1 MAFIK
6 PIKLFVAFAV
16 SCSLFAGVLSHASE
30 SPIKRI
36 KVFQAGKNVS
46 APELMPIDLSK
57 LFETNCINRMSGDVE
72 LATIVDPEGSPND
85 TMPLQTSGDNL
96 GRLALDIASQDK
108 FKAGHKDGVPVA
120 VSITINMHLDV
131 CIATVA
137 DAKGKPAP
145 KVRLLSQP
153 VQSLGP
159 ASNQEP
165 SSLILDPPETAETGD
180 LSAPFKIGGD
190 VKPPYPIKTPPSE
203 FSEEVLRKGIQSI
216 CLISLIVDAQG
227 IPHHPEV
234 TRPIGYGLDAKALEE
249 VKAYRFKPA
258 TKNGQPVPV
267 KLSIEMGFRLAQ

>member
-57 LFETNCINRMSGDVE
+57 LIETNCINRMSGDVE

-108 FKAGHKDGVPVA
+108 FKPGHKDGVPVA

-131 CIATVA
+131 CIATVV

-180 LSAPFKIGGD
+180 LSSLFKIGGD
-190 VKPPYPIKTPPSE
+190 IKPPVPINTPAAE
-203 FSEEVLRKGIQSI
+203 FSEEARQRGIQGV

-227 IPHHPEV
+227 LPRDPQV
-234 TRPIGYGLDAKALEE
+234 MRSIGYGLDANALEA
-249 VKAYRFKPA
+249 VKAYRFRPA
-258 TKNGQPVPV
+258 TKDGQPVPV
-267 KLSIEMGFRLAQ
+267 RMSVEVRFRFGP